1 MSLSPRVAPYARL
14 FSGSVALTIT
24 TNVTTAGAVRR
35 VAIAAITTVQAQ
47 GPVPDGTPAKTQTH
61 PFRLNSSSAIPLTKS
76 RCLSLSFV
84 TLLAAARCSSER
96 PPEGPL
102 AAPVFDVL
110 KVELVDDI
118 V

>member
-1 MSLSPRVAPYARL
+1 M
-14 FSGSVALTIT
+14 
-24 TNVTTAGAVRR
+24 
-35 VAIAAITTVQAQ
+35 

-76 RCLSLSFV
+76 RCLSLSFA
-84 TLLAAARCSSER
+84 TFSAAARCSSER

-110 KVELVDDI
+110 EVELMDDI